1 MDLLPTLFLPPS
13 RLFQGIRI
21 YIVIIRLVHVCFLST
36 MTLKKILLSTREG
49 EDDKKV
55 NAIRRW
61 VSILVDPMSVEDRAI
76 VDRRWVDEN
85 GNP

>member
-1 MDLLPTLFLPPS
+1 
-13 RLFQGIRI
+13 
-21 YIVIIRLVHVCFLST
+21 